1 MMTRSRLANTRRKM
15 KGAILIALI
24 IGGATVGYLWY
35 GATQRRYSRELGD
48 VDYIASALME
58 YARDNY
64 GRLPEGWDDLVQSGN
79 AERVKSSETSLMIYR
94 DSAVGTRR
102 GVLIENVRKYRVAFR
117 TGPEAIER
125 MVDPDGVYGHDGKLL
140 SLIAPGAETVV
151 GEDVYRRFSF
161 IIASTMKRAAN
172 DGPATGPIPAT
183 P

>member
-1 MMTRSRLANTRRKM
+1 MVTRARLANPRRKI
-15 KGAILIALI
+15 KAFILIALI
-24 IGGATVGYLWY
+24 VVAAAVGYLWY
-35 GATQRRYSRELGD
+35 GAAQIRYSRERGD

-64 GRLPEGWDDLVQSGN
+64 GRLPDGWDDLVQSGN
-79 AERVKSSETSLMIYR
+79 AKRVKNSETSLMIYR
-94 DSAVGTRR
+94 DNAVGTRN
-102 GVLIENVRKYRVAFR
+102 GVLIENVRNYRVAFR

-172 DGPATGPIPAT
+172 ESPATGPIPA
-183 P
+183 PP